1 MKKILI
7 TAICGFFML
16 TGLSLS
22 AQSMRVAENDY
33 SAAEI
38 FFAAPELHSSLQQV
52 GSETF
57 LQLTFDGSTPS
68 TKLGLP
74 NLPILSEMI
83 EIPLCS
89 EVVVSVSEVRTK
101 QLPAASNYVMPVQP
115 SPSKSDV
122 GPLPFVFDSAFYAT
136 DAFTDAPAAWVETIG
151 VARDRNLAI
160 LRISPISYN
169 PVSGQLS
176 MITSMKVKL
185 TYRNADRV
193 ATEQMHSRYFSP
205 QYTVGHSL
213 LSTLPSTKAIR
224 NAAPLHYLIV
234 AHSSFRGAFDDFVN
248 WKKRQGFIVTVAY
261 TGDANVG
268 TQNTQIANFIKGF
281 YTNATDELPAPT
293 YLLLI
298 GDHQQIPAFD
308 SRCTS
313 PDNNHVTDL
322 YFTTWTEG
330 DNLPDCYYG
339 RFSARTVAELTP
351 QVEKTIFYERYDFPD
366 PSYLGRGVLIAGEDG
381 GYSSDYAYQYADP
394 AMDYFAKYYV
404 NAANGYNDVYYYKNN
419 VSFSPA
425 GVTVTG
431 NSRTTATATALRA
444 LYNQG
449 CGWVNYSAHGF
460 DDSWSTPNFTA
471 NHAASLTNTN
481 KPAVM
486 IGNCCLSGKFNTQQ
500 YDACLGEAL
509 LRRGNNG
516 GAVVYIGATNSTYWA
531 HDFCWGVGYRTSM
544 SNTMDAEYDSRNL
557 GAYDRHFHTHNE
569 TYSNWRQTAG
579 SIINAG
585 NYAVQVYG
593 SYVQYYWEVYELFG
607 DPSLMPWLGVPSALR
622 VEADEV
628 VTLGIDSYSVRT
640 EPYAYVAITHP
651 STQELVVAAFADA
664 NGNATL
670 ALPSSLF
677 PDTYE
682 LAVWAQNRQPVF
694 RPLQVIVNNAPFIQ
708 IARVQPTAVATPDSV
723 ISFNF
728 TLTNLGNQYPSECLI
743 TLSSD
748 NGDVLVVQPEGR
760 FGTIAPGDTV
770 DVPALCSIYI
780 PADMEDGTIINLTA
794 IASFGGTSTKHF
806 SIPVVASRL
815 SVVHYEANP
824 VLMADSSSVIS
835 FQIRNNGHAA
845 SHPTQLSLVSDF
857 GLVSSTI
864 PSVSLGALAPNQDTV
879 VTFPLTMASNLPNIS
894 LPFYLYADS
903 DNSAKLISVS
913 MIRIGSSEIETFE
926 SGDFT
931 RFSWSNNSH
940 PWTVTEDNPYMG
952 RFAARS
958 MANLSNRSESRMSI
972 YWTSSVDDSIS
983 FYYKVSSEEGYD
995 FFSFRIDGVEMVSAS
1010 GEVDWTYFSCP
1021 VTSGSHNFAFSYSK
1035 DYYSTEGSDCAWIDN
1050 VHFPYSGVLCS
1061 FVVDSACVGEEYY
1074 VGDTLISTSEPGVV
1088 SYFDSTQTPVAYY
1101 AITVLPSP
1109 VVSIEAIHAPNGN
1122 CILLKAHGAD
1132 SYLWSTGDTTP
1143 CIVVCPQQSSAYS
1156 VVGYRQACSGQA
1168 VYQHVGIQQPLA
1180 AERVNVFPNPATSH
1194 VTVQASHIRRVSLVN
1209 LVGQTLSVASV
1220 EAPSTV
1226 ISLQNLTPGVYFLRV
1241 ETIEN
1246 TVVKKV
1252 IVK

>member
-1 MKKILI
+1 M
-7 TAICGFFML
+7 
-16 TGLSLS
+16 
-22 AQSMRVAENDY
+22 
-33 SAAEI
+33 
-38 FFAAPELHSSLQQV
+38 
-52 GSETF
+52 
-57 LQLTFDGSTPS
+57 
-68 TKLGLP
+68 
-74 NLPILSEMI
+74 
-83 EIPLCS
+83 
-89 EVVVSVSEVRTK
+89 
-101 QLPAASNYVMPVQP
+101 
-115 SPSKSDV
+115 
-122 GPLPFVFDSAFYAT
+122 
-136 DAFTDAPAAWVETIG
+136 
-151 VARDRNLAI
+151 
-160 LRISPISYN
+160 
-169 PVSGQLS
+169 
-176 MITSMKVKL
+176 
-185 TYRNADRV
+185 
-193 ATEQMHSRYFSP
+193 
-205 QYTVGHSL
+205 
-213 LSTLPSTKAIR
+213 
-224 NAAPLHYLIV
+224 
-234 AHSSFRGAFDDFVN
+234 
-248 WKKRQGFIVTVAY
+248 
-261 TGDANVG
+261 
-268 TQNTQIANFIKGF
+268 
-281 YTNATDELPAPT
+281 
-293 YLLLI
+293 
-298 GDHQQIPAFD
+298 
-308 SRCTS
+308 
-313 PDNNHVTDL
+313 
-322 YFTTWTEG
+322 
-330 DNLPDCYYG
+330 
-339 RFSARTVAELTP
+339 
-351 QVEKTIFYERYDFPD
+351 
-366 PSYLGRGVLIAGEDG
+366 
-381 GYSSDYAYQYADP
+381 
-394 AMDYFAKYYV
+394 
-404 NAANGYNDVYYYKNN
+404 
-419 VSFSPA
+419 
-425 GVTVTG
+425 
-431 NSRTTATATALRA
+431 
-444 LYNQG
+444 
-449 CGWVNYSAHGF
+449 
-460 DDSWSTPNFTA
+460 
-471 NHAASLTNTN
+471 
-481 KPAVM
+481 
-486 IGNCCLSGKFNTQQ
+486 
-500 YDACLGEAL
+500 
-509 LRRGNNG
+509 
-516 GAVVYIGATNSTYWA
+516 
-531 HDFCWGVGYRTSM
+531 
-544 SNTMDAEYDSRNL
+544 
-557 GAYDRHFHTHNE
+557 
-569 TYSNWRQTAG
+569 
-579 SIINAG
+579 
-585 NYAVQVYG
+585 
-593 SYVQYYWEVYELFG
+593 
-607 DPSLMPWLGVPSALR
+607 
-622 VEADEV
+622 
-628 VTLGIDSYSVRT
+628 
-640 EPYAYVAITHP
+640 
-651 STQELVVAAFADA
+651 AAFADA

-780 PADMEDGTIINLTA
+780 PADMEDGTIINLSA

-857 GLVSSTI
+857 GLVSSAI

-879 VTFPLTMASNLPNIS
+879 VTFSLTMASNLPNIS

-903 DNSAKLISVS
+903 GNNAKLISVA

-926 SGDFT
+926 SGDLS
-931 RFSWSNNSH
+931 RFSWSNNSR

-1088 SYFDSTQTPVAYY
+1088 SYFDSTQTPMAYY

-1180 AERVNVFPNPATSH
+1180 AERVNIFPNPATSH

-1241 ETIEN
+1241 ETLEN